1 MTEQNAHDDERD
13 TADLAAGDTAD
24 LPIDDATDLAAAD
37 TARPQ
42 APAEQL
48 TPAGRA
54 VSPSPSPTPTFAATD
69 RPARRARRL
78 RWKPGITRPMMAL
91 SAASFALMV
100 AGVGGYVSA
109 IPAVV
114 AGDKPGAV
122 VIPLESALWLDGQ
135 MREVQA
141 GSANSTRAV
150 GPLTVEGSKTDA
162 AAPDAAAALGIGSS
176 SGMLGVA
183 SLTGASAASSVD
195 SSFTRAQQIA
205 GASVASGSGSAS
217 GSAASTAARRR
228 RARGLREAAPRPAP
242 VRAVRATPAVRAARR
257 AMQAARARKA
267 PAAPVPHLRLPRP
280 TAEQEAA
287 AYAVLVD
294 HQARVNAYVV
304 RLNNAVAAFN
314 NDCMSTSRPLRQS
327 DYNEYAAI
335 DSQTLTDF
343 LLLRNSNAFADGS
356 RWLEQK
362 GNLQRAYIALD
373 QYLTVIYDAWGLN
386 LEYENPAEGV
396 DRWMEPVRA
405 DQDASGNSMAAAHLN
420 ETLASIRLM
429 SGLVDKGGA
438 LASSGAVQGM
448 RLVRV
453 ADFSAPLSLSD
464 ADRPSYVRRF
474 VTLFVSQGQGHRGGT
489 GRVEHARNAQGEH
502 LALKLL
508 SLPHRRDGE
517 TEDDYERRVRASRAA
532 FEREYE
538 CHILLSGLKGFP
550 RSVRPRAPLT
560 GCRASLWNGLRASP
574 WTACAGSWPSTAA
587 AA

>member
-1 MTEQNAHDDERD
+1 MAEQNAHDDERD
-13 TADLAAGDTAD
+13 TADLATNDAAD
-24 LPIDDATDLAAAD
+24 LAAGDATDLVTDDTADSAIDDTSDSAVDDTSDLAAGDAAD
-37 TARPQ
+37 LATADAARSQ
-42 APAEQL
+42 APAGQL

-54 VSPSPSPTPTFAATD
+54 ASPSPSPTPHSLQPTALRA
-69 RPARRARRL
+69 ARRL

-141 GSANSTRAV
+141 GPANSTRAV

-205 GASVASGSGSAS
+205 GASAASGSGSAS
-217 GSAASTAARRR
+217 GSAASGGSSQAGSGSAGGGS
-228 RARGLREAAPRPAP
+228 ASGSGSGSGGSGGSGSASGDASGSGLGSEGADGSGSAPAP
-242 VRAVRATPAVRAARR
+242 AG
-257 AMQAARARKA
+257 
-267 PAAPVPHLRLPRP
+267 P

-327 DYNEYAAI
+327 DYNECAAI
-335 DSQTLTDF
+335 DNQTLTDF
-343 LLLRNSNAFADGS
+343 LLLRNSSAFAEGS
-356 RWLEQK
+356 RWQEQK

-373 QYLTVIYDAWGLN
+373 QYLTVIYDAWQLN
-386 LEYENPAEGV
+386 LEYDNPAEGV

-405 DQDASGNSMAAAHLN
+405 DQDASGNSIAAAQLN
-420 ETLASIRLM
+420 ETLASI
-429 SGLVDKGGA
+429 
-438 LASSGAVQGM
+438 
-448 RLVRV
+448 
-453 ADFSAPLSLSD
+453 SL
-464 ADRPSYVRRF
+464 
-474 VTLFVSQGQGHRGGT
+474 
-489 GRVEHARNAQGEH
+489 
-502 LALKLL
+502 
-508 SLPHRRDGE
+508 
-517 TEDDYERRVRASRAA
+517 
-532 FEREYE
+532 
-538 CHILLSGLKGFP
+538 
-550 RSVRPRAPLT
+550 
-560 GCRASLWNGLRASP
+560 
-574 WTACAGSWPSTAA
+574 
-587 AA
+587 

>member
-1 MTEQNAHDDERD
+1 MAERNAHDDERD
-13 TADLAAGDTAD
+13 TANLAADDTAD
-24 LPIDDATDLAAAD
+24 LAIDDATDLAAAD

-42 APAEQL
+42 APAEQP

-54 VSPSPSPTPTFAATD
+54 VSPSPSLTPTFAATD

-141 GSANSTRAV
+141 GPANSTRAV

-195 SSFTRAQQIA
+195 SPFTRAQQIA
-205 GASVASGSGSAS
+205 GASAASGSGSAS
-217 GSAASTAARRR
+217 GFAASGGSSQAGSGSAGSGS
-228 RARGLREAAPRPAP
+228 ASGSGSGSGGSGSGGSGSASDDAGGSGSGSENAGGSGSAPAP
-242 VRAVRATPAVRAARR
+242 AG
-257 AMQAARARKA
+257 
-267 PAAPVPHLRLPRP
+267 P
-280 TAEQEAA
+280 TAEQEA

-294 HQARVNAYVV
+294 HQARVNDYVARV
-304 RLNNAVAAFN
+304 NNAVAAFN

-327 DYNEYAAI
+327 DYNECAAI

-420 ETLASIRLM
+420 ETLASI
-429 SGLVDKGGA
+429 
-438 LASSGAVQGM
+438 
-448 RLVRV
+448 
-453 ADFSAPLSLSD
+453 SL
-464 ADRPSYVRRF
+464 
-474 VTLFVSQGQGHRGGT
+474 
-489 GRVEHARNAQGEH
+489 
-502 LALKLL
+502 
-508 SLPHRRDGE
+508 
-517 TEDDYERRVRASRAA
+517 
-532 FEREYE
+532 
-538 CHILLSGLKGFP
+538 
-550 RSVRPRAPLT
+550 
-560 GCRASLWNGLRASP
+560 
-574 WTACAGSWPSTAA
+574 
-587 AA
+587 

>member
-1 MTEQNAHDDERD
+1 MAEQNAHDDERD
-13 TADLAAGDTAD
+13 TADLVAGDTAD
-24 LPIDDATDLAAAD
+24 LAIDGATDLAVAD

-48 TPAGRA
+48 TPAGSA
-54 VSPSPSPTPTFAATD
+54 VSPSSSPTPTFAATD

-141 GSANSTRAV
+141 GPANSTRAV

-205 GASVASGSGSAS
+205 GASAASGSGSAS
-217 GSAASTAARRR
+217 GFAASGGSSQAGSGSAGGGS
-228 RARGLREAAPRPAP
+228 AFGSGSGSGNSGGSGGASGDASGSGSGSESAGGSDSAPAP
-242 VRAVRATPAVRAARR
+242 AG
-257 AMQAARARKA
+257 
-267 PAAPVPHLRLPRP
+267 P

-314 NDCMSTSRPLRQS
+314 NDCMSTSRPLRQG
-327 DYNEYAAI
+327 DYNECAAI

-343 LLLRNSNAFADGS
+343 LLLRNSDAFADGS

-373 QYLTVIYDAWGLN
+373 QYLSVIYDAWGLN
-386 LEYENPAEGV
+386 LAYENPAEGV

-420 ETLASIRLM
+420 ETLASIRL
-429 SGLVDKGGA
+429 
-438 LASSGAVQGM
+438 
-448 RLVRV
+448 
-453 ADFSAPLSLSD
+453 
-464 ADRPSYVRRF
+464 
-474 VTLFVSQGQGHRGGT
+474 
-489 GRVEHARNAQGEH
+489 
-502 LALKLL
+502 
-508 SLPHRRDGE
+508 
-517 TEDDYERRVRASRAA
+517 
-532 FEREYE
+532 
-538 CHILLSGLKGFP
+538 
-550 RSVRPRAPLT
+550 
-560 GCRASLWNGLRASP
+560 
-574 WTACAGSWPSTAA
+574 
-587 AA
+587 

>member
-13 TADLAAGDTAD
+13 TADLATNDAADLAAGDATDLVTDDTAD
-24 LPIDDATDLAAAD
+24 LAIDDTSDSAVDDASDLAAGDAAD
-37 TARPQ
+37 LATADAARSQP
-42 APAEQL
+42 PAGQL

-54 VSPSPSPTPTFAATD
+54 VSPSPSPRPHSLQPTALRA
-69 RPARRARRL
+69 ARRL

-91 SAASFALMV
+91 SAASFALMI

-141 GSANSTRAV
+141 GPANSTRAV

-205 GASVASGSGSAS
+205 GASAASGSGSVSGPAASGGSSQAGSGSAGSGSAS
-217 GSAASTAARRR
+217 GSGSGSGNSGGSGGASGDVSGSGSGSEGADGSGSA
-228 RARGLREAAPRPAP
+228 PAP
-242 VRAVRATPAVRAARR
+242 AG
-257 AMQAARARKA
+257 
-267 PAAPVPHLRLPRP
+267 P

-327 DYNEYAAI
+327 DYNECAAI

-343 LLLRNSNAFADGS
+343 LLLRNSNAFAEGS
-356 RWLEQK
+356 RWQEQK
-362 GNLQRAYIALD
+362 SNLQRAYIALD

-386 LEYENPAEGV
+386 LEYDNPAEGV

-405 DQDASGNSMAAAHLN
+405 DQDASGNSMRAAQLN
-420 ETLASIRLM
+420 ETLASI
-429 SGLVDKGGA
+429 
-438 LASSGAVQGM
+438 
-448 RLVRV
+448 
-453 ADFSAPLSLSD
+453 SL
-464 ADRPSYVRRF
+464 
-474 VTLFVSQGQGHRGGT
+474 
-489 GRVEHARNAQGEH
+489 
-502 LALKLL
+502 
-508 SLPHRRDGE
+508 
-517 TEDDYERRVRASRAA
+517 
-532 FEREYE
+532 
-538 CHILLSGLKGFP
+538 
-550 RSVRPRAPLT
+550 
-560 GCRASLWNGLRASP
+560 
-574 WTACAGSWPSTAA
+574 
-587 AA
+587 

>member
-13 TADLAAGDTAD
+13 TADLATNDAADLAAGDATDLVTDDTAD
-24 LPIDDATDLAAAD
+24 LAIDDTSDSAVDDTSDLAAGDAADLATAD

-42 APAEQL
+42 PAAEQL

-114 AGDKPGAV
+114 AGDKPSTV

-141 GSANSTRAV
+141 GPVSSTRAV

-205 GASVASGSGSAS
+205 GASAASGSDSVSGSAASGGSSQAGSGSAGGGSASGSGSGSGGSGSGGS
-217 GSAASTAARRR
+217 GSASDDAGGSGSGSENAGGSGSA
-228 RARGLREAAPRPAP
+228 PAP
-242 VRAVRATPAVRAARR
+242 AG
-257 AMQAARARKA
+257 
-267 PAAPVPHLRLPRP
+267 P

-314 NDCMSTSRPLRQS
+314 NDCMSTSRPLRQG
-327 DYNEYAAI
+327 DYNECAAI

-343 LLLRNSNAFADGS
+343 LLLRNSDAFADGS

-373 QYLTVIYDAWGLN
+373 QYLSVIYDAWGLN
-386 LEYENPAEGV
+386 LAYENPAEGV

-405 DQDASGNSMAAAHLN
+405 DQDASGNSIAAAQLN
-420 ETLASIRLM
+420 ETLASIRL
-429 SGLVDKGGA
+429 
-438 LASSGAVQGM
+438 
-448 RLVRV
+448 
-453 ADFSAPLSLSD
+453 
-464 ADRPSYVRRF
+464 
-474 VTLFVSQGQGHRGGT
+474 
-489 GRVEHARNAQGEH
+489 
-502 LALKLL
+502 
-508 SLPHRRDGE
+508 
-517 TEDDYERRVRASRAA
+517 
-532 FEREYE
+532 
-538 CHILLSGLKGFP
+538 
-550 RSVRPRAPLT
+550 
-560 GCRASLWNGLRASP
+560 
-574 WTACAGSWPSTAA
+574 
-587 AA
+587 

>member
-13 TADLAAGDTAD
+13 TADLATNDAADLAAGDATDLVTDDTAD
-24 LPIDDATDLAAAD
+24 LAIDDTSDSAVDDASDLAAGDAAD
-37 TARPQ
+37 LATADAARSQP
-42 APAEQL
+42 PAGQL

-54 VSPSPSPTPTFAATD
+54 VSPSPSPTPAFAATD

-91 SAASFALMV
+91 SAASFALMI

-141 GSANSTRAV
+141 GPANSTRAV

-205 GASVASGSGSAS
+205 GASAASGSGSVSGPAASGGSSQAGSGSAGSGSAS
-217 GSAASTAARRR
+217 GSGSGSGNSGGSGGASGDVSGSGSGSEGADGSGSA
-228 RARGLREAAPRPAP
+228 PAP
-242 VRAVRATPAVRAARR
+242 AG
-257 AMQAARARKA
+257 
-267 PAAPVPHLRLPRP
+267 P

-294 HQARVNAYVV
+294 HQARVNDYVARV
-304 RLNNAVAAFN
+304 NNAVAAFN

-327 DYNEYAAI
+327 DYNECAAI

-343 LLLRNSNAFADGS
+343 LLLRNSDAFADGS

-362 GNLQRAYIALD
+362 GNLQRVYIALD
-373 QYLTVIYDAWGLN
+373 QYLSVIYDAWGLN
-386 LEYENPAEGV
+386 LAYENPAEGV

-405 DQDASGNSMAAAHLN
+405 DQDASGNSIAAARLN
-420 ETLASIRLM
+420 ETLASIRL
-429 SGLVDKGGA
+429 
-438 LASSGAVQGM
+438 
-448 RLVRV
+448 
-453 ADFSAPLSLSD
+453 
-464 ADRPSYVRRF
+464 
-474 VTLFVSQGQGHRGGT
+474 
-489 GRVEHARNAQGEH
+489 
-502 LALKLL
+502 
-508 SLPHRRDGE
+508 
-517 TEDDYERRVRASRAA
+517 
-532 FEREYE
+532 
-538 CHILLSGLKGFP
+538 
-550 RSVRPRAPLT
+550 
-560 GCRASLWNGLRASP
+560 
-574 WTACAGSWPSTAA
+574 
-587 AA
+587 

>member
-1 MTEQNAHDDERD
+1 MAEQNAHDDERDTANLAAGDATDVVTDDTADLAIDDTSDSAVDNTSDLATGD

-24 LPIDDATDLAAAD
+24 LAIDDATDLAVVD

-48 TPAGRA
+48 TPVGSA
-54 VSPSPSPTPTFAATD
+54 VSPSSSPTPTFAATD

-141 GSANSTRAV
+141 GPANSTRAV

-205 GASVASGSGSAS
+205 GASAASGSGSAS
-217 GSAASTAARRR
+217 GSAAS
-228 RARGLREAAPRPAP
+228 GGSS
-242 VRAVRATPAVRAARR
+242 
-257 AMQAARARKA
+257 QAGSGSAGGGSASGSGSGSGNSGGSGGASGDASGSGSGSESTGGSDSGSASA
-267 PAAPVPHLRLPRP
+267 PAGP

-294 HQARVNAYVV
+294 HQARVNAYLT

-327 DYNEYAAI
+327 DYNECAAI

-343 LLLRNSNAFADGS
+343 LLLRNSDAFADGS

-373 QYLTVIYDAWGLN
+373 QYLSVIYDAWGLN
-386 LEYENPAEGV
+386 LAYENPAEGV

-405 DQDASGNSMAAAHLN
+405 DQDASGNSIAAARLN
-420 ETLASIRLM
+420 ETLASIRL
-429 SGLVDKGGA
+429 
-438 LASSGAVQGM
+438 
-448 RLVRV
+448 
-453 ADFSAPLSLSD
+453 
-464 ADRPSYVRRF
+464 
-474 VTLFVSQGQGHRGGT
+474 
-489 GRVEHARNAQGEH
+489 
-502 LALKLL
+502 
-508 SLPHRRDGE
+508 
-517 TEDDYERRVRASRAA
+517 
-532 FEREYE
+532 
-538 CHILLSGLKGFP
+538 
-550 RSVRPRAPLT
+550 
-560 GCRASLWNGLRASP
+560 
-574 WTACAGSWPSTAA
+574 
-587 AA
+587 

>member
-1 MTEQNAHDDERD
+1 MAEQNAHDDERD

-24 LPIDDATDLAAAD
+24 LAIDNATDLAADDAS
-37 TARPQ
+37 RPQ

-48 TPAGRA
+48 TPAVR
-54 VSPSPSPTPTFAATD
+54 PSPSPTPAFAATD

-109 IPAVV
+109 IPAVA

-141 GSANSTRAV
+141 GPANSTRAV
-150 GPLTVEGSKTDA
+150 GPLTAEGSKTDA

-195 SSFTRAQQIA
+195 SSFARAQQIA
-205 GASVASGSGSAS
+205 GASAASGSGSALGSTASGGSSQAGSGSGSESDGGS
-217 GSAASTAARRR
+217 GSA
-228 RARGLREAAPRPAP
+228 PAP
-242 VRAVRATPAVRAARR
+242 AG
-257 AMQAARARKA
+257 
-267 PAAPVPHLRLPRP
+267 P

-304 RLNNAVAAFN
+304 RLNNAVVAFN

-327 DYNEYAAI
+327 DYNECAAI

-420 ETLASIRLM
+420 ETLASI
-429 SGLVDKGGA
+429 
-438 LASSGAVQGM
+438 
-448 RLVRV
+448 
-453 ADFSAPLSLSD
+453 SL
-464 ADRPSYVRRF
+464 
-474 VTLFVSQGQGHRGGT
+474 
-489 GRVEHARNAQGEH
+489 
-502 LALKLL
+502 
-508 SLPHRRDGE
+508 
-517 TEDDYERRVRASRAA
+517 
-532 FEREYE
+532 
-538 CHILLSGLKGFP
+538 
-550 RSVRPRAPLT
+550 
-560 GCRASLWNGLRASP
+560 
-574 WTACAGSWPSTAA
+574 
-587 AA
+587 

>member
-1 MTEQNAHDDERD
+1 MAEQNAHDDERD
-13 TADLAAGDTAD
+13 TANLAAGDTAD
-24 LPIDDATDLAAAD
+24 LAAGDATDLAADDAS
-37 TARPQ
+37 RPQ

-114 AGDKPGAV
+114 AGDKPGTV

-141 GSANSTRAV
+141 GPANSTRAV

-205 GASVASGSGSAS
+205 GASAASGSGSAS
-217 GSAASTAARRR
+217 DSAASGGSSQAGSGSAGSGS
-228 RARGLREAAPRPAP
+228 ASGSGSGSGGSGSASDDAGGSGSGSENAGGSGSAPAP
-242 VRAVRATPAVRAARR
+242 AG
-257 AMQAARARKA
+257 
-267 PAAPVPHLRLPRP
+267 P

-327 DYNEYAAI
+327 DYNECAAI

-420 ETLASIRLM
+420 ETLASI
-429 SGLVDKGGA
+429 
-438 LASSGAVQGM
+438 
-448 RLVRV
+448 
-453 ADFSAPLSLSD
+453 SL
-464 ADRPSYVRRF
+464 
-474 VTLFVSQGQGHRGGT
+474 
-489 GRVEHARNAQGEH
+489 
-502 LALKLL
+502 
-508 SLPHRRDGE
+508 
-517 TEDDYERRVRASRAA
+517 
-532 FEREYE
+532 
-538 CHILLSGLKGFP
+538 
-550 RSVRPRAPLT
+550 
-560 GCRASLWNGLRASP
+560 
-574 WTACAGSWPSTAA
+574 
-587 AA
+587 

>member
-1 MTEQNAHDDERD
+1 MAEQNAHDDERD
-13 TADLAAGDTAD
+13 TADLATNDAAD
-24 LPIDDATDLAAAD
+24 LAAGDATDLVTDDTADSAIDDTSDSAVDDTSDLAAGDAAD
-37 TARPQ
+37 LATADAARSQ
-42 APAEQL
+42 APAGQL

-54 VSPSPSPTPTFAATD
+54 ASPSPSPTPTFAATD

-141 GSANSTRAV
+141 GPANSTRAV

-205 GASVASGSGSAS
+205 GASAASGSGSAS
-217 GSAASTAARRR
+217 GSAASGGSSQAGSGSAGGGS
-228 RARGLREAAPRPAP
+228 ASGSGSGSGGSGGSGSASGDASGSGLGSEGADGSGSAPAP
-242 VRAVRATPAVRAARR
+242 AG
-257 AMQAARARKA
+257 
-267 PAAPVPHLRLPRP
+267 P

-327 DYNEYAAI
+327 DYNECAAI
-335 DSQTLTDF
+335 DNQTLTDF
-343 LLLRNSNAFADGS
+343 LLLRNSSAFAEGS
-356 RWLEQK
+356 RWQEQK

-373 QYLTVIYDAWGLN
+373 QYLSVIYDAWGLN
-386 LEYENPAEGV
+386 LAYENPAEGV

-405 DQDASGNSMAAAHLN
+405 DQDASGNSIAAAQLN
-420 ETLASIRLM
+420 ETLASI
-429 SGLVDKGGA
+429 
-438 LASSGAVQGM
+438 
-448 RLVRV
+448 
-453 ADFSAPLSLSD
+453 SL
-464 ADRPSYVRRF
+464 
-474 VTLFVSQGQGHRGGT
+474 
-489 GRVEHARNAQGEH
+489 
-502 LALKLL
+502 
-508 SLPHRRDGE
+508 
-517 TEDDYERRVRASRAA
+517 
-532 FEREYE
+532 
-538 CHILLSGLKGFP
+538 
-550 RSVRPRAPLT
+550 
-560 GCRASLWNGLRASP
+560 
-574 WTACAGSWPSTAA
+574 
-587 AA
+587 

>member
-1 MTEQNAHDDERD
+1 MAEQNAHDDERD

-24 LPIDDATDLAAAD
+24 LAIDDTSDLAAGDAADLATAD

-42 APAEQL
+42 TAAEQL

-141 GSANSTRAV
+141 SPANSTRAV

-205 GASVASGSGSAS
+205 GASAASGSGSAS
-217 GSAASTAARRR
+217 GSTASS
-228 RARGLREAAPRPAP
+228 GSS
-242 VRAVRATPAVRAARR
+242 
-257 AMQAARARKA
+257 QAGSGSAGSGSASGSGSGSGNSGGSGSASGDASGSESGSGNAGGSGSA
-267 PAAPVPHLRLPRP
+267 PAGP

-294 HQARVNAYVV
+294 HQARVNDYVA

-314 NDCMSTSRPLRQS
+314 NDCMSTSRPLRQG
-327 DYNEYAAI
+327 DYNECAAI

-343 LLLRNSNAFADGS
+343 LLLRNSDAFADGS

-373 QYLTVIYDAWGLN
+373 QYLSVIYDAWGLN
-386 LEYENPAEGV
+386 LAYENPAEGV

-405 DQDASGNSMAAAHLN
+405 DQDASGNSMAAAYLN
-420 ETLASIRLM
+420 ETLASI
-429 SGLVDKGGA
+429 
-438 LASSGAVQGM
+438 
-448 RLVRV
+448 
-453 ADFSAPLSLSD
+453 SL
-464 ADRPSYVRRF
+464 
-474 VTLFVSQGQGHRGGT
+474 
-489 GRVEHARNAQGEH
+489 
-502 LALKLL
+502 
-508 SLPHRRDGE
+508 
-517 TEDDYERRVRASRAA
+517 
-532 FEREYE
+532 
-538 CHILLSGLKGFP
+538 
-550 RSVRPRAPLT
+550 
-560 GCRASLWNGLRASP
+560 
-574 WTACAGSWPSTAA
+574 
-587 AA
+587 

>member
-1 MTEQNAHDDERD
+1 MAEQNAHDDERD

-24 LPIDDATDLAAAD
+24 LAIDNATDLAADDAS
-37 TARPQ
+37 RPQ

-48 TPAGRA
+48 TPAVR
-54 VSPSPSPTPTFAATD
+54 PSPSPTPAFAATD

-109 IPAVV
+109 IPAVA

-141 GSANSTRAV
+141 GPANSTRAV
-150 GPLTVEGSKTDA
+150 GPLTAEGSKTDA

-205 GASVASGSGSAS
+205 GASAASGSGSAS
-217 GSAASTAARRR
+217 GFAASGGSSQAGSGSAGSGS
-228 RARGLREAAPRPAP
+228 ASGSGGSGSASDDAGGSGSGSENAGGSGSAPAP
-242 VRAVRATPAVRAARR
+242 AG
-257 AMQAARARKA
+257 
-267 PAAPVPHLRLPRP
+267 P

-294 HQARVNAYVV
+294 HQARVNDYVARV
-304 RLNNAVAAFN
+304 NNAVAAFN

-327 DYNEYAAI
+327 DYNECAAI

-420 ETLASIRLM
+420 ETLASI
-429 SGLVDKGGA
+429 
-438 LASSGAVQGM
+438 
-448 RLVRV
+448 
-453 ADFSAPLSLSD
+453 SL
-464 ADRPSYVRRF
+464 
-474 VTLFVSQGQGHRGGT
+474 
-489 GRVEHARNAQGEH
+489 
-502 LALKLL
+502 
-508 SLPHRRDGE
+508 
-517 TEDDYERRVRASRAA
+517 
-532 FEREYE
+532 
-538 CHILLSGLKGFP
+538 
-550 RSVRPRAPLT
+550 
-560 GCRASLWNGLRASP
+560 
-574 WTACAGSWPSTAA
+574 
-587 AA
+587 